1 MKEVEVHITV
11 LDYLD
16 AAEGDPAEALR
27 LAVED
32 LLKVQDEAEV
42 AVQALD
48 AWTSR
53 GYVQGRASEKLLA
66 ASRGRTG

>member
-16 AAEGDPAEALR
+16 AAGGDQAEALR

-32 LLKVQDEAEV
+32 LLKVQDEADV

-48 AWTSR
+48 QWTSR
-53 GYVQGRASEKLLA
+53 GYVQGKASERLGLLP
-66 ASRGRTG
+66 RPR